1 METVIFVIGMVIGAI
16 ISIVLYRNTSIG
28 DLIVDS
34 SDPDDEPYLFLEL
47 SKDIDYIKQKRY
59 IVLKMNTKNYISQ
72 EQHILLWNR

>member
-72 EQHILLWNR
+72 E